1 MPGTVTEAAVAE
13 TRNMPGPDYWY
24 SKTPVPDRAKEK
36 IGNMVRGT
44 AVGEV
49 GFSGLRK
56 ELLKVDGGVFSAVFT
71 ENRKYLY
78 RGECTAPSDENDYTD
93 CSSYLTEDG
102 LAGFSV
108 TGTGWLVS
116 LYSNYNE
123 RGFARAVR
131 DHIVRDAYKL
141 VCIVSS
147 EEDGSGLVRM
157 YEDLYGFRG
166 YVRTLDDTNVMA
178 EHYGDG
184 FVRRFIAEN
193 GTPCHIF
200 MVCRNTAGSTDACPV
215 FEDYFTA
222 KRFVDSTVRKTARTT
237 T

>member
-1 MPGTVTEAAVAE
+1 
-13 TRNMPGPDYWY
+13 
-24 SKTPVPDRAKEK
+24 
-36 IGNMVRGT
+36 
-44 AVGEV
+44 
-49 GFSGLRK
+49 
-56 ELLKVDGGVFSAVFT
+56 
-71 ENRKYLY
+71 
-78 RGECTAPSDENDYTD
+78 
-93 CSSYLTEDG
+93 
-102 LAGFSV
+102 
-108 TGTGWLVS
+108 
-116 LYSNYNE
+116 
-123 RGFARAVR
+123 
-131 DHIVRDAYKL
+131 
-141 VCIVSS
+141 
-147 EEDGSGLVRM
+147 M

-178 EHYGDG
+178 AHYGDG